1 MSIIIEQTQYVV
13 IPTGEYPAKIAEIE
27 HSEGQF
33 GEQVK
38 FTFMILGGEYDG
50 QTLLGWCSAK
60 FSAASKLYK
69 WSKSAFGAAIPK
81 EYSFNSDDVLNRKV
95 TLTVIVQEKENGE
108 GEFNK
113 IEGVRPYRG
122 QESRAKVPAPAAPPP
137 VEVDEFPF

>member
-13 IPTGEYPAKIAEIE
+13 IPTGEYTARIAEIE
-27 HSEGQF
+27 HSEGLF

-60 FSAASKLYK
+60 YSAASKLYK
-69 WSKSAFGAAIPK
+69 WSKAAFNAAIPK
-81 EYSFNSDDVLNRKV
+81 EYSFNSDDLLNRRV
-95 TLTVIVQEKENGE
+95 ALTVVVQEKENGE

-113 IEGVRPYRG
+113 IESVRPYRG
-122 QESRAKVPAPAAPPP
+122 QESRAKAPAPPP
-137 VEVDEFPF
+137 MPEDEIPF